1 MEQMIK
7 KTIIG
12 ILFTLTAVAV
22 VATIIIPFAEDNST
36 WMKISLNVGMIG
48 VYILAIS
55 AIGAIIAFAVKNI
68 AIDKKQLFRTLT
80 ILSAVIV
87 IALMSYLFAS
97 SELSETAVKAG
108 TNPTLYK
115 WIGAAVNMTYV
126 AFMGVAIAGVGSFIY
141 GKFKK

>member
-7 KTIIG
+7 KTTIG
-12 ILFTLTAVAV
+12 ILITLTVVAV

-55 AIGAIIAFAVKNI
+55 TIGTIIVFAVKNI
-68 AIDKKQLFRTLT
+68 AINKKQLRRTLT
-80 ILSAVIV
+80 VLSAVIV

-126 AFMGVAIAGVGSFIY
+126 AFVGVAIAGVGSFIY